1 MIAVRDSSLILYF
14 ALLLFFHPYCFT
26 QEFLLE
32 FGSKPNHLSPP
43 NEAGS
48 TYELPYPMR
57 FHKSH
62 LYVLDTPAQKI
73 VKVLKATGT
82 VVQTIDLKSK
92 DILKYGPFDDFLVTE
107 EGQWI
112 LLSRTKAK
120 VVLYRLSDQRIK
132 LIEIG
137 KNSTMDMRT
146 PDSLHSYQNRVY
158 IHDVYHNMV
167 CIFSKRGNFL
177 GFLPSKSTKSLP
189 YSPTQIFHQKNSK
202 DQAVIESANIQGKR
216 SLFFGAKPLPEDE
229 FLQFEM
235 IGLDESRNLY
245 INELSGPTHG
255 IPKCKVLQ
263 VNTLGKL
270 KSAQICKLNH
280 KDLLELKKR
289 FLVDEKGNTYQIH
302 LSKPG
307 FLLKSIE
314 LVDFQSSKPTKTT
327 SSN

>member
-1 MIAVRDSSLILYF
+1 MSAVKDSRAFLYF
-14 ALLLFFHPYCFT
+14 FLIFLLQPCDYT

-32 FGSKPNHLSPP
+32 FGSKPNQLSPP

-48 TYELPYPMR
+48 NYDLPYPMR
-57 FHKSH
+57 FHKKN
-62 LYVLDTPAQKI
+62 LYVLDSPAQKI
-73 VKVLKATGT
+73 LKILKATGT
-82 VVQTIDLKSK
+82 VVQTIDLKGK
-92 DILKYGPFDDFLVTE
+92 DILKYGPFEDFLVTG
-107 EGQWI
+107 EGQWV
-112 LLSRTKAK
+112 LLSKTKAK
-120 VVLYRLSDQRIK
+120 VVLYRLSDQRVK

-137 KNSTMDMRT
+137 KNSTMEMRT
-146 PDSLHSYQNRVY
+146 PNSLHSYQNRIY

-235 IGLDESRNLY
+235 IGLDRGRNLY

-255 IPKCKVLQ
+255 IPKCKVLR

-280 KDLLELKKR
+280 KDLLELKTR
-289 FLVDEKGNTYQIH
+289 FLVDEEGNPFQIH

-314 LVDFQSSKPTKTT
+314 LVEFQSSKSIKTT
-327 SSN
+327 TSD